1 MSKLTGTFF
10 LVFLLAATLSAAPVE
25 TGFRLSGGL
34 SLAKYQGIP
43 VAVGIPEIQYQNAWR
58 TGVGVGAGLE
68 LKLSQIPLA
77 FVFDVNYLEKG
88 TNLDV
93 YYLDEKTGSLP
104 YRLGT
109 LSHTGLT
116 KVSRGGQWAPYLLAG
131 YELAF
136 ILRHRGEP
144 FGPGGPDLKNDTRKV
159 DFGLVAGAGLEFRQ
173 GKASPFVEF
182 RYYHGL
188 TNLSL
193 GTGALEFYPSI
204 KTRTMLFSAGIRFR
218 K

>member
-1 MSKLTGTFF
+1 MRKLTGAFF
-10 LVFLLAATLSAAPVE
+10 LVLLLAATVSAATLE

-34 SLAKYQGIP
+34 SLAKYRGIP
-43 VAVGIPEIQYQNAWR
+43 VAVGIPEIRYQNAWR
-58 TGVGVGAGLE
+58 TGVCVGAGLE
-68 LKLSQIPLA
+68 LKPGQIPLT
-77 FVFDVNYLEKG
+77 FVFDLNYLEKG

-109 LSHTGLT
+109 LSHSGLV
-116 KVSRGGQWAPYLLAG
+116 KVSRGGQWTPYFLAG

-173 GKASPFVEF
+173 EKASPFVEF

-188 TNLSL
+188 TNLSP
-193 GTGALEFYPSI
+193 GKGALEFYQSI
-204 KTRTMLFSAGIRFR
+204 KTRTMLFSAGIRFG